1 MAKGCSPELLGQT
14 ALFRGLPREALE
26 DVSKCANTHVLRSA
40 SHFFRQEEPAEQVY
54 VLVTGKVR
62 ITQLSADGN
71 QVFVR
76 LIKPG
81 EIFGV
86 ISGFGEGQYPATAQ
100 SEGAALAVSW
110 SGKCLLELMRRYP
123 TIAINT
129 IKVLSQRVQE
139 MQDRFRE
146 IATERVERRIA
157 HVLIRLTAQAG
168 QKQADGVLIDLKL
181 SRQDLAEMAG
191 TTLFTVSRTL
201 NQWEKDSLVQISRQ
215 KVKILRPHALVQIAD
230 DLPEKPKQPTSLRL
244 ALTRRDPSGT
254 TKT

>member
-1 MAKGCSPELLGQT
+1 MAKGCSPDLLGQT
-14 ALFRGLPREALE
+14 ALFRGIPREALE
-26 DVSKCANTHVLRSA
+26 DVSKCANTHALKSA
-40 SHFFRQEEPAEQVY
+40 SHFFRQDEPAEQIY

-86 ISGFGEGQYPATAQ
+86 ISGFGEAHYPASAQ

-110 SGKCLLELMRRYP
+110 SGKCLLEMMKRYP
-123 TIAINT
+123 VIAINT
-129 IKVLSQRVQE
+129 VRILSGRVQE

-157 HVLIRLTAQAG
+157 RVLLRLAAQAG
-168 QKQADGVLIDLKL
+168 QKQTDGVLIDLKL
-181 SRQDLAEMAG
+181 SRQDLAEMTG

-201 NQWEKDSLVQISRQ
+201 NQWEKDSLVQIARQ
-215 KVKILRPHALVQIAD
+215 KVKIMRPHSLVQIAE
-230 DLPEKPKQPTSLRL
+230 DLPER
-244 ALTRRDPSGT
+244 SG
-254 TKT
+254 K